1 MNDQYFEDIKAL
13 IQQNGAMGVNA
24 ISKAIDKPL
33 STVQKYMHRQSYF
46 KMNDQRK
53 WDLPESVT
61 TKEIQSTINNF
72 DQVIESQLSGITSL
86 SDMLITQIKS
96 TITILSAQKPIIAA
110 VADKSPNIDK
120 RLIDFQSN
128 TNKLKEIIKKQKAN
142 VPDEYYDLLINYDHI
157 GLVMKEGSK
166 YALDF
171 LEGDIYSMLAGD
183 ARELSEETVEILR
196 ENQIEA

>member
-1 MNDQYFEDIKAL
+1 
-13 IQQNGAMGVNA
+13 
-24 ISKAIDKPL
+24 
-33 STVQKYMHRQSYF
+33 MHRQSYF

>member
-1 MNDQYFEDIKAL
+1 MNDQYFEDIKVL

-53 WDLPESVT
+53 WDLPESVA
-61 TKEIQSTINNF
+61 TKEIQSTISNF

-96 TITILSAQKPIIAA
+96 TITILSAQKPIIAT

-120 RLIDFQSN
+120 RLIEFQN
-128 TNKLKEIIKKQKAN
+128 NANKLKEITKKQKAN
-142 VPDEYYDLLINYDHI
+142 IPDEYYDLIFNYDHI

-166 YALDF
+166 YALEF
-171 LEGDIYSMLAGD
+171 LEGDIYSMLAGN